1 MKINWLDALKHV
13 PWTDVAKNA
22 PGVLDGAKKLWNRVA
37 EQPPASPSAANE
49 QPLPSTTGPGPEE
62 AFAAALN
69 ALHERIAHLED
80 ESTELRSEMA
90 ASAKL
95 INALA
100 EQNAQLIKAT
110 DSLRKRAGLL
120 LGGLIA
126 VGIGLVGCI
135 IALLR

>member
-1 MKINWLDALKHV
+1 MKINWLDAIKHV
-13 PWTDVAKNA
+13 PWGDVAKNA

-37 EQPPASPSAANE
+37 EQPPMPPAAEHPSMPATAG
-49 QPLPSTTGPGPEE
+49 PSPEE
-62 AFAAALN
+62 AATAALN
-69 ALHERIAHLED
+69 ALHERIGRLED
-80 ESTELRSEMA
+80 ESAELRGEMA

-110 DSLRKRAGLL
+110 DSLRKRASLL

-126 VGIGLVGCI
+126 VAAGLIGCI